1 MTTVWSRAL
10 VSKGK
15 VENVLKK
22 DKWVWRPKM
31 NYQDH
36 VYKYNGSYMLKKFE
50 YVDPKEI
57 SKYGYIK
64 NHKKIV
70 KNGQTQTRETEEHKR
85 SQGFKR
91 SQEKSTL
98 TLEGELTMDELPWTI
113 TGLSLDKPEL

>member
-1 MTTVWSRAL
+1 MTTVGTRAV

-50 YVDPKEI
+50 YVDPKGI
-57 SKYGYIK
+57 SKISMDLRMDRCSA
-64 NHKKIV
+64 
-70 KNGQTQTRETEEHKR
+70 GQIY
-85 SQGFKR
+85 SY
-91 SQEKSTL
+91 L
-98 TLEGELTMDELPWTI
+98 V
-113 TGLSLDKPEL
+113 